1 MPCLSQAFVAL
12 AALSAAA
19 ATANPSVRRQP
30 DGGGFTLHQV
40 AKPARRDLAQV
51 QSGPWSVYMTHLRY
65 GADVPA
71 ELAAAVEGGS
81 GSSGSL
87 TRRQGTANS
96 PNSRNDTE
104 WLTPIQI
111 GSPPQTVHVQM
122 DSGSAEFWVYAD
134 GVKAENHSL
143 YRPASSTTAN
153 LIPGLT
159 WAKSYAAG
167 DSASGTAAYRD
178 VVRVADGVVVQDQ
191 AVLPA
196 TNATPNFVTSPY
208 DGIMGLSLD
217 PFDATRP
224 ANATRP
230 KNFFQAIKASLPE
243 PVYAA
248 DLKRGRAGLFDF
260 GVVPPGRYKG
270 DVLWVPVN
278 QFPVRGEAYTRWNVT
293 LAGYAV
299 GGGGGGGGGSPPLEF
314 NERRFDTVVDTGT
327 TIMYLDE
334 VVVRDLYARVPG
346 ARVDAPSGGWVFP
359 CDAAVPD
366 LSLAVDDGVGGAM
379 ARMVT
384 IPGSY
389 VNFSVNDAAR
399 NECFGAV
406 QESLTSL
413 GQKISILGDA
423 AIKAAYVIFEDAR
436 PARDPRVG
444 WAVKDL

>member
-1 MPCLSQAFVAL
+1 MPCLSQAFVVL
-12 AALSAAA
+12 AALSAAV
-19 ATANPSVRRQP
+19 ANPVVGRQL

-40 AKPARRDLAQV
+40 AKPARRGLAPV

-71 ELAAAVEGGS
+71 ELAAAVEGGR

-87 TRRQGTANS
+87 ARRQGKNQGTAYS

-134 GVKAENHSL
+134 GVKAGNHSL
-143 YRPASSTTAN
+143 YHPAKSTTAN
-153 LIPGLT
+153 LIPGLS
-159 WAKSYAAG
+159 WAKSYAGG
-167 DSASGTAAYRD
+167 DSASGGAAYTD
-178 VVRVADGVVVQDQ
+178 VVQVADGVVVQDQ

-230 KNFFQAIKASLPE
+230 KNFFQAIKLSLPE
-243 PVYAA
+243 PIYAA

-260 GVVPPGRYKG
+260 GFAPPGRYGG

-278 QFPVRGEAYTRWNVT
+278 QFPVRGEAYTRWNIT

-299 GGGGGGGGGSPPLEF
+299 GGESPLAF
-314 NERRFDTVVDTGT
+314 KERRFDTVIDTGT

-334 VVVRDLYARVPG
+334 AVVRELYARVPG

-366 LSLAVDDGVGGAM
+366 LSLAVDDGVDGAM
-379 ARMVT
+379 ARVVT
-384 IPGSY
+384 IPGGY

-406 QESLTSL
+406 QESLSSQ